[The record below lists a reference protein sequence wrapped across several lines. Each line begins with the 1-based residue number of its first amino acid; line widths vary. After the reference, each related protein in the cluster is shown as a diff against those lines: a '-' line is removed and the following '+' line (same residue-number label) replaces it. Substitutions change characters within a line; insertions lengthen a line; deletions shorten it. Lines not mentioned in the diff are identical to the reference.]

1 MQQYELE
8 SKKSIHFKLSKELH
22 AKLRIECFKHS
33 LTMQDV
39 FEEISE
45 RIAAEDTD
53 MLEMLQDLSMKRK
66 DKKLEKFSDLDKT
79 SIFSMIED
87 ENTIL
92 EK

>member
-1 MQQYELE
+1 LKE
-8 SKKSIHFKLSKELH
+8 IH
-22 AKLRIECFKHS
+22 ANLRIQCFKHN

-39 FEEISE
+39 FEELSE

-53 MLEMLQDLSMKRK
+53 MVEMLQDLSMKRK
-66 DKKLEKFSDLDKT
+66 DKKLQKFSDLDKT

-87 ENTIL
+87 ENPLL